1 MEWVRKI
8 LLGLVILVL
17 GAGVGLR
24 WMFVPEAVAGEFGI
38 SLDGILALNQV
49 RGDMG
54 GVFVGLAGIAALGML
69 RREPRYLE
77 ATAIAVACVIVGR
90 LTGLVMDGFDP
101 AVIGPVVSEGVIVAI
116 LVWGA
121 KSVEAPAAA

>member
-8 LLGLVILVL
+8 LLGLVILLL

-24 WMFVPEAVAGEFGI
+24 WMFAPETVAGEFGI
-38 SLDGILALNQV
+38 SLDGITALNQV

-101 AVIGPVVSEGVIVAI
+101 AVIGPVLSEGVIVAI

-121 KSVEAPAAA
+121 KSVEAPAGA